1 LLSVEGAAA
10 GCLFAYIAASRKVV
24 HRAEKIFGKKAEKMS
39 AVCKLRKGKNLCGF
53 ARSNAAKPLPDLR
66 LISAD

>member
-39 AVCKLRKGKNLCGF
+39 AV
-53 ARSNAAKPLPDLR
+53 
-66 LISAD
+66 